1 VVFGTVALRA
11 LRCAELRVDVSVDLD
26 LSRAAE
32 TDAYADTVD
41 LSALADTIR
50 GVMLGPPRVLL
61 ETLAVQA
68 ARRVL
73 EQYPPVLEV
82 RLRVA
87 KPEPAGLD
95 AAEEAVS
102 VRLSRQV

>member
-1 VVFGTVALRA
+1 
-11 LRCAELRVDVSVDLD
+11 VDVSIDLD
-26 LSRAAE
+26 LARVAE

-41 LSALADTIR
+41 ISALADTIR
-50 GVMLGPPRVLL
+50 EVMLGPPPLLL
-61 ETLAVQA
+61 ETLAVHA
-68 ARRVL
+68 ARQVL
-73 EQYPPVLEV
+73 QQYPPVLEV

-102 VRLSRQV
+102 VRLSRDPAD